1 MPRIVSFLPSA
12 TEIACALGLTDSIVG
27 ITHECDYP
35 PAITTKPVVVRN
47 VLPIEQMSQ
56 SEIDRAVAE
65 RTREGQ
71 SLYQIDEE
79 LLRTLAPDLILTQ
92 NLCQV
97 CAPSGNEVS
106 HVIKALPH
114 APQILWLTPQSLS
127 EIFDNVGELG
137 AATGRDAEAAAL
149 VNDCEARL
157 KQLAERVDTAAGRA
171 QQPGERLSEGV
182 VADANRPRVFC
193 MEWLDPVYASGHWV
207 PELVKIA
214 GGVDELGRERGD
226 SVRVSWEEIAAWTPE
241 VVVIM
246 PCGFNLEQ
254 TMKQIWSVFGLK
266 KSEAAR
272 QFFELPAVRTG
283 RVYAVDANSYFAR
296 PGPRVVEG
304 AELLARLIH
313 PSLFAGEPI
322 PAEFANAFQPVD
334 VALLKGALEEDKDF
348 YLERGAMVFT
358 GSYLKRR
365 GYCCGSGCRHCPY

>member
-12 TEIACALGLTDSIVG
+12 TEIACALGLADSIVG

-35 PAITTKPVVVRN
+35 PEIKTKPVVVRN

-65 RTREGQ
+65 RMREGQ
-71 SLYQIDEE
+71 SLYEIDEE
-79 LLRTLAPDLILTQ
+79 LLRRLAPDLILTQ

-127 EIFDNVGELG
+127 EIFDNVRELG
-137 AATGRDAEAAAL
+137 AATGRTAEAEAL
-149 VNDCEARL
+149 VKDCEARVER
-157 KQLAERVDTAAGRA
+157 LAERVGALTR
-171 QQPGERLSEGV
+171 
-182 VADANRPRVFC
+182 RPRVFC

-207 PELVKIA
+207 PELVKLA
-214 GGVDELGRERGD
+214 GGVDQLGRERGE
-226 SVRVSWEEIAAWTPE
+226 SVRVSWEEIAAWAPE
-241 VVVIM
+241 VVAIM

-254 TMKQIWSVFGLK
+254 TMKQIWSVFGFK
-266 KSEAAR
+266 QSEAAR
-272 QFFELPAVRTG
+272 RFFELPAVRNG

-313 PSLFAGEPI
+313 PSLFAGEPL
-322 PAEFANAFQPVD
+322 PSQFANAFQPVD
-334 VALLKGALEEDKDF
+334 VALLKGTLEEGKDF
-348 YLERGAMVFT
+348 YLEGGAMVFT
-358 GSYLKRR
+358 ASYLKRR